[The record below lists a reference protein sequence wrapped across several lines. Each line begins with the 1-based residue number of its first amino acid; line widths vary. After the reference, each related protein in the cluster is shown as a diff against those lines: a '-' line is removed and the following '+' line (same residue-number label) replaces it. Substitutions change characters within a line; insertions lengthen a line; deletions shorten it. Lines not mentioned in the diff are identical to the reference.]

1 MEVEEDSSILAIHR
15 IRINGRNIDD
25 NDAQKVAE
33 TRDGNLAI
41 ATQNSKSS
49 RAHRRRRHHHLDSSR
64 HRESKSDFDDLDS
77 RNAVKGDFLEIL
89 RAHPKSFKF
98 LDIFFVSDRA
108 NEHHFPRS
116 FVTIEESKGFESS
129 KFGLKNCL
137 PIDMNYSRDNCCGQL
152 GNFLT
157 TPKKTK
163 RGRTQISN
171 YTVAP
176 PTFGVRRLFY
186 RVEVTSY
193 VVFYRITG
201 LRQKK

>member
-1 MEVEEDSSILAIHR
+1 MEEDSTILAIHR

-49 RAHRRRRHHHLDSSR
+49 RAHRRRRHHHLDLCR

-98 LDIFFVSDRA
+98 FDIFFVSDQKTSII
-108 NEHHFPRS
+108 FPGAS
-116 FVTIEESKGFESS
+116 
-129 KFGLKNCL
+129 
-137 PIDMNYSRDNCCGQL
+137 
-152 GNFLT
+152 
-157 TPKKTK
+157 
-163 RGRTQISN
+163 
-171 YTVAP
+171 
-176 PTFGVRRLFY
+176 
-186 RVEVTSY
+186 
-193 VVFYRITG
+193 
-201 LRQKK
+201 